1 LAGKYA
7 DGMVIKSHFYKTASA
22 KNGGK
27 KATGSK
33 LSSHFKY
40 LEHRPNEERD
50 EQRQA
55 NQRETREDRSI
66 FNAESDH
73 VNRREAVNDVMEH
86 TSHRAAYHHLILSPD
101 PKEPVT
107 DLKAWTR
114 DIMSDFEKH
123 QGKELT
129 WYAVQ
134 HQNSDHPHVHV
145 VLAGGSTIEGQEKR
159 SPVTIFNAELDELH
173 RSALEH
179 SDHELYKELDHLHL
193 ADLQELQ
200 ELAITLPHHDGPER

>member
-7 DGMVIKSHFYKTASA
+7 DNIFVKNRFFKTASA
-22 KNGGK
+22 KNGGT

-50 EQRQA
+50 LDK
-55 NQRETREDRSI
+55 RETREDRFI

-86 TSHRAAYHHLILSPD
+86 TSHRTAYHHLILSPD
-101 PKEPVT
+101 PQEPVT
-107 DLKAWTR
+107 DLRAWTR
-114 DIMSDFEKH
+114 DIMSDFERY
-123 QGKELT
+123 QDQEIT

-134 HQNSDHPHVHV
+134 HRNTDHDHVHV
-145 VLAGGSTIEGQEKR
+145 VIAGGADVEGREKQA
-159 SPVTIFNAELDELH
+159 PVTIFNKELDELH

-179 SDHELYKELDHLHL
+179 SDHELYQQLDAMHLH
-193 ADLQELQ
+193 DMQELQ
-200 ELAITLPHHDGPER
+200 QEHTLTLSLSQHDQPER